1 MELKFRN
8 MKAKVIFND
17 IIPFRGFLAMCLW
30 PFIFVRNS
38 AASRYDTTADNHEH
52 IHAEQQKELLAVG
65 VMLSAVGFLAGFGW
79 WSLLFIPLFF
89 WWYGIEWLFRFVQY
103 GNAGKAY
110 RNVSFER
117 EAYGNEG
124 DFEYL
129 KSRKAFSW
137 VSHL

>member
-1 MELKFRN
+1 MTKIIIYN
-8 MKAKVIFND
+8 N
-17 IIPFRGFLAMCLW
+17 IIPFKGYVAIGLW
-30 PFIFVRNS
+30 PFIFVRS
-38 AASRYDTTADNHEH
+38 SRKGKLSPITENHEM
-52 IHAEQQKELLAVG
+52 IHLRQQVE
-65 VMLSAVGFLAGFGW
+65 MLVIFFL
-79 WSLLFIPLFF
+79 I
-89 WWYGIEWLFRFVQY
+89 WYGLEWLFRFVQY